1 MDKNKKA
8 PDKKTIFTISGIAV
22 LCAAILTGVYF
33 LQREPGAE
41 FIPASTEEKTGSDT
55 WEEKMDNETRLPIE
69 ASSEAAQIE
78 GDISDQTQTIVQEDE
93 TGVAASLS
101 DNKTKEEAAAE
112 KPQEKSVTTDDTTNP
127 DKQPEYDT
135 PAPAPETP
143 ATPTEEPVTSENSS
157 STDEHSGQVYDPVFG
172 WVTPS
177 DVQQDNIDSDG
188 DINKQIGT
196 MGGN

>member
-33 LQREPGAE
+33 LQRKPGAE

-69 ASSEAAQIE
+69 ASSEATQIE

-101 DNKTKEEAAAE
+101 ANKTKEEAAAE
-112 KPQEKSVTTDDTTNP
+112 KPQEKPVTTADTTNP

-135 PAPAPETP
+135 PTPAPETP
-143 ATPTEEPVTSENSS
+143 ATPTEEPVTSDSGNTDNS
-157 STDEHSGQVYDPVFG
+157 GKVYDPVFG
-172 WVTPS
+172 WIDTGTTH
-177 DVQQDNIDSDG
+177 QDNIDSDG